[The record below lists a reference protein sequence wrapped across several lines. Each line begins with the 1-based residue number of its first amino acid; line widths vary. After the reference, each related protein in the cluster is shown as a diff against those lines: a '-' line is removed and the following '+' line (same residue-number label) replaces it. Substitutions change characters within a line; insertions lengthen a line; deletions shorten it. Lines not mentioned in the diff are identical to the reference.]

1 MAYLGRIEQKAS
13 DIRTSGVQT
22 ISGTTTNSVA
32 LGWSPVSQQS
42 VILNVNGVSQATN
55 TYTVSG
61 STLTLDPVTVKFAD
75 GDTVEVIGV
84 VDVGETIA
92 PADNTVTFSKISPS
106 SASDSGK
113 YLTNDGTDLSW
124 ASIEGGSVSTEGL
137 FFYNY
142 NTISAD
148 VTTTVESTK
157 AAFVAGPI
165 TIADT
170 FTWTISGEL
179 TMI

>member
-84 VDVGETIA
+84 VDVGETFI
-92 PADNTVTFSKISPS
+92 P
-106 SASDSGK
+106 
-113 YLTNDGTDLSW
+113 
-124 ASIEGGSVSTEGL
+124 
-137 FFYNY
+137 
-142 NTISAD
+142 
-148 VTTTVESTK
+148 
-157 AAFVAGPI
+157 
-165 TIADT
+165 
-170 FTWTISGEL
+170 
-179 TMI
+179 